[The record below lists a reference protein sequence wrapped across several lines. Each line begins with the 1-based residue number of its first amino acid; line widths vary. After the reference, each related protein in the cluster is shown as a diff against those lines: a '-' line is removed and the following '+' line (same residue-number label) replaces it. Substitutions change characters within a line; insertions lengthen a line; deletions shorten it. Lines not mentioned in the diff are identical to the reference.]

1 MPSPKH
7 LPNNTRN
14 TLLSFGTLPNFFQ
27 KPTRFGF
34 QLPLGEQKEKLGLTP
49 LEMPLR
55 QTTSPTQVST
65 STQELVKQWFLTIRY
80 SGPIEA
86 TGTLKKSFL
95 TPRTTLFTDH
105 MLAIFTANE
114 PVAFKAPKTSSHTE
128 KKDPK
133 GKKPGAKTG
142 QRKKSTPSTMNNPL
156 SKIEAKQCV
165 SLSKEATKSQDGH
178 SKR

>member
-7 LPNNTRN
+7 LPNNSRN
-14 TLLSFGTLPNFFQ
+14 TLLSFGTLPKFFQ

-34 QLPLGEQKEKLGLTP
+34 QLPLGAQKEKLGLTP
-49 LEMPLR
+49 LEIPLR

-65 STQELVKQWFLTIRY
+65 STQELVKQWFPTIRY

-86 TGTLKKSFL
+86 TNTLKKSLL
-95 TPRTTLFTDH
+95 TPRRQIGKRSSHTNPYSNLQYPQ
-105 MLAIFTANE
+105 LANE

-133 GKKPGAKTG
+133 DKKPGAKTG
-142 QRKKSTPSTMNNPL
+142 
-156 SKIEAKQCV
+156 
-165 SLSKEATKSQDGH
+165 
-178 SKR
+178 